1 MADMK
6 DNMKA
11 LDPMNLYETFEKAS
25 TAWFDT
31 WSKSPAFLGA
41 MGKTLEAQMGMKSG
55 TDKMVETFCETWKIP
70 TMKDLVAL
78 QDQVSELQDRVS
90 TLEEA
95 LGEPVA
101 AGASKSET
109 R

>member
-11 LDPMNLYETFEKAS
+11 LDPLGLYETFEKAS
-25 TAWFDT
+25 TAWFDA

-70 TMKDLVAL
+70 TIKDLESL
-78 QDQVSELQDRVS
+78 QDKVNELEDRVS

-101 AGASKSET
+101 AGSSKSEA